1 MVHLSPLTRRLAAA
15 TLAAPSALSLEA
27 APALA
32 DPIKLTPTEDVRL
45 RYERVE
51 QDGIA
56 RAADAVTIRA
66 RSGVAASSGPWSALV
81 EAQGNLAIVDHYD
94 DTVGNGAG
102 YPTVGDPENIAL
114 YRAQLQYK
122 SAPLTLTGGRQKIGL
137 EDERFVGAAA
147 IRQNSRSFD
156 AVRGQLSLTKHLRAD
171 LTYAW
176 SVRTPSGINGR
187 GAKPTAIDGGN
198 VFALLAQDTPLGTLT
213 GFAYLIDQ
221 DEAAVQGYRLSSQ
234 SYGAR
239 LVGSRALAPKVKGSW
254 QLSYATQSDYHRN
267 PNDYRADY
275 YLVDGAL
282 DVHALHVG
290 AGYEVLGAGNGT
302 ALTSF
307 QTPLASIFKFQGWA
321 DRLTTTPPD
330 GVRDLYGSLGWGWP
344 KLGAFKA
351 VGVQAVYHRFDAERV
366 DRRYGDEVDLLA
378 SAKLA
383 RYGVSARYATY
394 RADGFATDTQ
404 KLWLELTW
412 AL

>member
-1 MVHLSPLTRRLAAA
+1 MLHCFPLTRRGAAASLAALVA
-15 TLAAPSALSLEA
+15 T
-27 APALA
+27 PALA
-32 DPIKLTPTEDVRL
+32 DPITLTPTEDVRL
-45 RYERVE
+45 RYEHVE

-56 RAADAVTIRA
+56 RAADAVTIRV
-66 RSGVAASSGPWSALV
+66 RSGVVATSGPFSALV

-102 YPTVGDPENIAL
+102 YPAIGDPENIAL

-122 SAPLTLTGGRQKIGL
+122 TRAVTLTGGRQRIAL
-137 EDERFVGAAA
+137 EDERFVGQAA

-156 AVRGQLSLTKHLRAD
+156 AVRTQLSLTRHLRAD

-176 SVRTPSGINGR
+176 SVRTPSGINGT
-187 GAKPTAIDGGN
+187 GAKPTAIGGDN
-198 VFALLAQDTPLGTLT
+198 VFALLAQDTPLGVLT
-213 GFAYLIDQ
+213 GFAYLVDQ

-239 LVGSRALAPKVKGSW
+239 LAGSHALAPKIKASW

-275 YLVDGAL
+275 YLIDGGL
-282 DVHALHVG
+282 DLRALHVG

-302 ALTSF
+302 PLTSF
-307 QTPLASIFKFQGWA
+307 QTPLSSIFRFQGWA
-321 DRLTTTPPD
+321 DKLTTTPPN
-330 GVRDLYGSLGWGWP
+330 GVRDLYGSVGWAWP

-351 VGVQAVYHRFDAERV
+351 ASVQAVYHRFDAERV
-366 DRRYGDEVDLLA
+366 DSHYGNEVDLLA

-383 RYGVSARYATY
+383 RYGISARFATY
-394 RADGFATDTQ
+394 WADRFATDTR

>member
-1 MVHLSPLTRRLAAA
+1 MPSSLTPIRRLAAVSV
-15 TLAAPSALSLEA
+15 LALTAS
-27 APALA
+27 PALA
-32 DPIKLTPTEDVRL
+32 DPITLTPMQEARL
-45 RYERVE
+45 RYEHVE

-56 RAADAVTIRA
+56 RSADAVTIRV
-66 RSGVAASSGPWSALV
+66 RSGVTATSGRFSAMI
-81 EAQGNLAIVDHYD
+81 EAQGNLALLDHYD
-94 DTVGNGAG
+94 DTVGNGVG
-102 YPTVGDPENIAL
+102 YPTVGDPQNIAI

-122 SAPLTLTGGRQKIGL
+122 SRGVTLIGGRQRIGL
-137 EDERFVGAAA
+137 EDDRFVGSAA

-156 AVRGQLSLTKHLRAD
+156 AVRGQLALTPHLRAD

-176 SVRTPSGINGR
+176 SVRTPSGINGT
-187 GAKPTAIDGGN
+187 GAKPTAIGGDN

-213 GFAYLIDQ
+213 GFAYLVDQ
-221 DEAAVQGYRLSSQ
+221 DESAVQGYRLSSQ

-239 LVGSRALAPKVKGSW
+239 LVGTRPLAPRLKASW

-275 YLVDGAL
+275 YIVDGAI
-282 DVHALHVG
+282 DWRALHVG
-290 AGYEVLGAGNGT
+290 AGYEVLGSGNGT

-321 DRLTTTPPD
+321 DKLTTTPPN
-330 GVRDLYGSLGWGWP
+330 GVRDLYGSLGWSWP

-351 VGVQAVYHRFDAERV
+351 ASIQAVYHRFDAERI
-366 DRRYGDEVDLLA
+366 DSHYGNEVDLLA

-394 RADGFATDTQ
+394 HADRFATDTH
-404 KLWLELTW
+404 KVWLELTW